1 VILQLINNLL
11 IGVCLL
17 FINKNILTIETGWFK
32 RHVMNANEISPKGD
46 VRLKRIKFVS
56 RIAKYICFGFLIF
69 SIGFNLL
76 FLFPLPD
83 APKATVWRELLLVG
97 FQIILWIWYWKLS
110 RVFRFYERGM
120 IFAAETIRSIK
131 TLGLLWVMGWL
142 LLTVLHFSP
151 PAPMPVQATL
161 PPATTT
167 TSGDGTTR
175 IIMTHVTRTTHYQMG
190 FFTFNFGT
198 GIDFGPLLAGAVI
211 ILIAWIMDEG
221 RKIQEEQALT
231 V

>member
-1 VILQLINNLL
+1 
-11 IGVCLL
+11 
-17 FINKNILTIETGWFK
+17 
-32 RHVMNANEISPKGD
+32 MNANEVSQKID
-46 VRLKRIKFVS
+46 VRLQRIKFVS
-56 RIAKYICFGFLIF
+56 RIAKYICFGFLLF

-76 FLFPLPD
+76 FF
-83 APKATVWRELLLVG
+83 APKATVWRELLWAG
-97 FQIILWIWYWKLS
+97 FQIILWAWYWKLS

-142 LLTVLHFSP
+142 LLTVLHFLP
-151 PAPMPVQATL
+151 PAPTQIQAIL
-161 PPATTT
+161 PPATT
-167 TSGDGTTR
+167 SSDGTTR
-175 IIMTHVTRTTHYQMG
+175 IIKTHVTRTHYQIQMG

-198 GIDFGPLLAGAVI
+198 GIDFGPLLAGVVI

>member
-1 VILQLINNLL
+1 
-11 IGVCLL
+11 
-17 FINKNILTIETGWFK
+17 
-32 RHVMNANEISPKGD
+32 MNAKEISPKVE
-46 VRLKRIKFVS
+46 VRLQRIKFVS
-56 RIAKYICFGFLIF
+56 RIAKYICFGFLLF

-76 FLFPLPD
+76 FF
-83 APKATVWRELLLVG
+83 APKATFWRELLLAG
-97 FQIILWIWYWKLS
+97 FQIILWAWYWKLS

-151 PAPMPVQATL
+151 PTPTQIQAIL
-161 PPATTT
+161 PSST
-167 TSGDGTTR
+167 TSSDGTTR
-175 IIMTHVTRTTHYQMG
+175 IIKTHVTRTHYQMG

>member
-1 VILQLINNLL
+1 MLIAIYLS
-11 IGVCLL
+11 
-17 FINKNILTIETGWFK
+17 FINKQILTFNAGWFK
-32 RHVMNANEISPKGD
+32 KHVMNAKEISPKVE
-46 VRLKRIKFVS
+46 VRLQRIKFVS
-56 RIAKYICFGFLIF
+56 QIAKYICFGFLLF

-76 FLFPLPD
+76 FF
-83 APKATVWRELLLVG
+83 APKATVWRELLLAG
-97 FQIILWIWYWKLS
+97 FQIILWAWYWKLS

-142 LLTVLHFSP
+142 LLTILHFSP
-151 PAPMPVQATL
+151 PAPTQIQAIL
-161 PPATTT
+161 PPATT
-167 TSGDGTTR
+167 SSDGTTR
-175 IIMTHVTRTTHYQMG
+175 IIKTHVTRTHYQMG

>member
-1 VILQLINNLL
+1 MLIA
-11 IGVCLL
+11 IYLL
-17 FINKNILTIETGWFK
+17 FINKQILAFNAGWFK
-32 RHVMNANEISPKGD
+32 KHVMNAKEISPKVE
-46 VRLKRIKFVS
+46 VRLQRIKFVS
-56 RIAKYICFGFLIF
+56 QIAKYICFGFLLF

-76 FLFPLPD
+76 FF
-83 APKATVWRELLLVG
+83 APKATVWRELLLAG
-97 FQIILWIWYWKLS
+97 FQIILWAWYWKLS
-110 RVFRFYERGM
+110 RIFRFYERGM

-142 LLTVLHFSP
+142 LLTILHFSP
-151 PAPMPVQATL
+151 PAPTQIQAIL
-161 PPATTT
+161 PPATT
-167 TSGDGTTR
+167 SSDGTTR
-175 IIMTHVTRTTHYQMG
+175 IIKTHVTRTHYQMG

>member
-1 VILQLINNLL
+1 
-11 IGVCLL
+11 
-17 FINKNILTIETGWFK
+17 
-32 RHVMNANEISPKGD
+32 MNAKEILPKVE
-46 VRLKRIKFVS
+46 VRLQRIKFVS
-56 RIAKYICFGFLIF
+56 QIAKYICFGFLLF

-76 FLFPLPD
+76 FF
-83 APKATVWRELLLVG
+83 APRGAVWRELLLAG
-97 FQIILWIWYWKLS
+97 FQIILWAWYWKLS

-142 LLTVLHFSP
+142 LLTILHFSP
-151 PAPMPVQATL
+151 PAPTQIQAIL
-161 PPATTT
+161 PPATT
-167 TSGDGTTR
+167 SSDGTTR
-175 IIMTHVTRTTHYQMG
+175 IIKTHVTRTHYQMG
-190 FFTFNFGT
+190 FFTFIFGT

>member
-1 VILQLINNLL
+1 
-11 IGVCLL
+11 
-17 FINKNILTIETGWFK
+17 
-32 RHVMNANEISPKGD
+32 MNAKEISPCVE
-46 VRLKRIKFVS
+46 VRLRRIKFVS
-56 RIAKYICFGFLIF
+56 RIAKYICFGFLLF

-76 FLFPLPD
+76 FFD
-83 APKATVWRELLLVG
+83 PKATIWRELLLAG
-97 FQIILWIWYWKLS
+97 FQIILLAWYWKLS

-151 PAPMPVQATL
+151 PTPTQIQAIS
-161 PPATTT
+161 PPATT
-167 TSGDGTTR
+167 SNDGTTR
-175 IIMTHVTRTTHYQMG
+175 IIKTHITTTHYQMG

-198 GIDFGPLLAGAVI
+198 DIDFGPLLAGAVI

>member
-1 VILQLINNLL
+1 
-11 IGVCLL
+11 
-17 FINKNILTIETGWFK
+17 
-32 RHVMNANEISPKGD
+32 MNAKEISPKVE
-46 VRLKRIKFVS
+46 VRLQRIKFVS
-56 RIAKYICFGFLIF
+56 RVAKYICSGFLLF

-83 APKATVWRELLLVG
+83 ASKATIWRELLLVG
-97 FQIILWIWYWKLS
+97 FQIILWVWYWKLS
-110 RVFRFYERGM
+110 RVFSFYERGM

-131 TLGLLWVMGWL
+131 TLGFLWVIGWL
-142 LLTVLHFSP
+142 LLTILHFSP
-151 PAPMPVQATL
+151 RTPTQVQATL
-161 PPATTT
+161 PPATTST
-167 TSGDGTTR
+167 DGTAH
-175 IIMTHVTRTTHYQMG
+175 IVVTHVTKIQMG

-221 RKIQEEQALT
+221 RKIQEEQELT

>member
-1 VILQLINNLL
+1 LPVNSLL
-11 IGVCLL
+11 IAIYLS
-17 FINKNILTIETGWFK
+17 FSDKQILTFKTGWLK
-32 RHVMNANEISPKGD
+32 RHVMNAKEIFPKVE
-46 VRLKRIKFVS
+46 VRLQRIKFVS
-56 RIAKYICFGFLIF
+56 RIAKYICFGFLLF

-76 FLFPLPD
+76 FF
-83 APKATVWRELLLVG
+83 APKATVWRELLLAG
-97 FQIILWIWYWKLS
+97 FQIILLAWYWKLS

-142 LLTVLHFSP
+142 FLTVLHFSP
-151 PAPMPVQATL
+151 PAPTQIQAIL
-161 PPATTT
+161 PPATT
-167 TSGDGTTR
+167 SSDGTTR
-175 IIMTHVTRTTHYQMG
+175 IIKAHVTRTYYYQMG